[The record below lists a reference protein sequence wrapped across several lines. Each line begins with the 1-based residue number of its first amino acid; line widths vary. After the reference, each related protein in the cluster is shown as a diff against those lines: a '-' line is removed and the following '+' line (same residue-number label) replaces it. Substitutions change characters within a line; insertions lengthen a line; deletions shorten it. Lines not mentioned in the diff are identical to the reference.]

1 MANKNFHKTVSV
13 AASAHNCNSVGEI
26 TLATLNA
33 DSYINLITSAR
44 SLTISPVEAKK
55 LRDLLVEAY
64 PLEAPAAATKPTKF
78 KAGDK
83 VTYKS
88 IVGYGARGMDGRKGS
103 IKEVL
108 TNEWYM
114 VNFTGGPFDNLIKV
128 HSDYLVAQP
137 VETRKLQAGDR
148 VRYKNGKPFSN
159 GQLVATLDRPYSV
172 RSERWWLK
180 ETRTHTT
187 LAELELVTDAPAPA
201 PEPVAKVDTGRFLVV
216 ALEGANYAPGSKP
229 KVHVTDFAARVEA
242 ERLARDVGGTYH
254 VFRAVFEAS
263 REKPVIPPVKTTKL

>member
-44 SLTISPVEAKK
+44 SLTISPEEAKK

-128 HSDYLVAQP
+128 HPTTSWPSRSRLLVAS
-137 VETRKLQAGDR
+137 R
-148 VRYKNGKPFSN
+148 
-159 GQLVATLDRPYSV
+159 SV
-172 RSERWWLK
+172 IAFAAFR
-180 ETRTHTT
+180 
-187 LAELELVTDAPAPA
+187 A
-201 PEPVAKVDTGRFLVV
+201 
-216 ALEGANYAPGSKP
+216 
-229 KVHVTDFAARVEA
+229 AARV
-242 ERLARDVGGTYH
+242 
-254 VFRAVFEAS
+254 AS
-263 REKPVIPPVKTTKL
+263 SR

>member
-44 SLTISPVEAKK
+44 SLTISPEEAKK

-64 PLEAPAAATKPTKF
+64 PLEAPAAAAKPTKF

-88 IVGYGARGMDGRKGS
+88 IVGYGARGMDGRRGS

-114 VNFTGGPFDNLIKV
+114 VQFTGGPFDNLIKV

-137 VETRKLQAGDR
+137 VPSVGGFKVGDR
-148 VRYKNGKPFSN
+148 VRRLQGSSKG
-159 GQLVATLDRPYSV
+159 SV
-172 RSERWWLK
+172 F
-180 ETRTHTT
+180 TVT
-187 LAELELVTDAPAPA
+187 ELNSSLTELQVDGMTGWRMPKYFELVTDATASA
-201 PEPVAKVDTGRFLVV
+201 PEPLAKVDTGRFLVV

>member
-44 SLTISPVEAKK
+44 SLTISPEEAKK

-78 KAGDK
+78 KSGDK

-137 VETRKLQAGDR
+137 VPSVGGLKVGDR
-148 VRYKNGKPFSN
+148 VRRLQGSSKG
-159 GQLVATLDRPYSV
+159 SV
-172 RSERWWLK
+172 FTVTELNSSLTELK
-180 ETRTHTT
+180 VDGMTGWRMPKYF
-187 LAELELVTDAPAPA
+187 ELVTDAPASA
-201 PEPVAKVDTGRFLVV
+201 PEPLAKIDTGRFLVV
-216 ALEGANYAPGSKP
+216 ALEGANYVPGSKP
-229 KVHVTDFAARVEA
+229 KVHVTDFSARVEA